1 MRRLDWRLVGPGRDG
16 DTDGE
21 SLFRAYQE
29 AYERARLALPGSSAD
44 HTLSDLEWA
53 WADGTVAPCEAVDAP
68 RVSDD
73 PDWRPR
79 IVDEY
84 GETETDMDLEDY
96 LSMRADERDCE
107 RCPYATP
114 YSLFPMDPCEFSAGA
129 LEEILRAPALV
140 ERLRRPQG
148 PQEMLDLAARLEE
161 ALRGG
166 DLHEI
171 PFMDTQDYVSK
182 AVHFLRFWAK
192 RGFQIFPEDIDADA
206 AAQREALGTA
216 EDERGEG
223 WAAAAPAGH
232 DGDRGDDEDGE
243 PGPTLH

>member
-1 MRRLDWRLVGPGRDG
+1 VRRLDWRLVGPGRDA

-21 SLFRAYQE
+21 LLFRAYQE
-29 AYERARLALPGSSAD
+29 AYERARHALPGSRAD
-44 HTLSDLEWA
+44 RTLSDLEWV
-53 WADGTVAPCEAVDAP
+53 WTDGTVAPCEAVDAP

-96 LSMRADERDCE
+96 LAMRADERDCE

-140 ERLRRPQG
+140 RRLREPQG
-148 PQEMLDLAARLEE
+148 PQEMLDLAGHIDE
-161 ALRGG
+161 ALRRG
-166 DLHEI
+166 DVREV
-171 PFMDTQDYVSK
+171 PFLDTRDYVSK
-182 AVHFLRFWAK
+182 AVHFLRFWAQ
-192 RGFQIFPEDIDADA
+192 RGFHIFPEDIDADA
-206 AAQREALGTA
+206 AVQQEAL
-216 EDERGEG
+216 
-223 WAAAAPAGH
+223 AAAGESGGAGWREPMP
-232 DGDRGDDEDGE
+232 GEDDD